1 MNFQPTRLP
10 EVILLTPRRF
20 GDARGWFTETWN
32 KRTLAQGG
40 IGADFVQD
48 NHSMSAEVGTLR
60 GLHYQAPPHAQD
72 KLVRCTRGAIWD
84 VAVDV
89 RRGSP
94 RYGQWVGVD
103 LTAEGGAQLFVPK
116 GSCTALSPVR
126 PIARCSTSVPITMRR
141 TPTGRSPGTVWALT
155 GAEGCAGAV
164 GQGPRGTGL
173 WRLDHALCH
182 GGCCVKILVTGG
194 AGFIGSAVVRRAV
207 GLGHAVVNVDALT
220 YAACLENVASVAGSP
235 LYSFEQADIRDRAAL
250 DRMLPPT
257 SPTR

>member
-40 IGADFVQD
+40 IEADFVQD
-48 NHSMSAEVGTLR
+48 NHSMSADVGTLR

-94 RYGQWVGVD
+94 RYGQWVGVA
-103 LTAEGGAQLFVPK
+103 LTAEGGEQLFVPK
-116 GSCTALSPVR
+116 GFLHGFVT
-126 PIARCSTSVPITMRR
+126 R
-141 TPTGRSPGTVWALT
+141 TPDCEVQYKCT
-155 GAEGCAGAV
+155 
-164 GQGPRGTGL
+164 
-173 WRLDHALCH
+173 DY
-182 GGCCVKILVTGG
+182 
-194 AGFIGSAVVRRAV
+194 
-207 GLGHAVVNVDALT
+207 
-220 YAACLENVASVAGSP
+220 YAPESDGSVAWDSLGIDWGLDGAPVLS
-235 LYSFEQADIRDRAAL
+235 DKDRAAPAFG
-250 DRMLPPT
+250 DWT
-257 SPTR
+257 SPFVVEGAA

>member
-40 IGADFVQD
+40 IAAEFVQD
-48 NHSMSAEVGTLR
+48 NHSMSADVGTLR

-94 RYGQWVGVD
+94 RYGQWVGVA

-116 GSCTALSPVR
+116 GFLHGFVT
-126 PIARCSTSVPITMRR
+126 R
-141 TPTGRSPGTVWALT
+141 TPDCEVQYKCTDYYAP
-155 GAEGCAGAV
+155 
-164 GQGPRGTGL
+164 
-173 WRLDHALCH
+173 
-182 GGCCVKILVTGG
+182 
-194 AGFIGSAVVRRAV
+194 
-207 GLGHAVVNVDALT
+207 DADG
-220 YAACLENVASVAGSP
+220 SVAWDSLGIDWGLDGAPVLS
-235 LYSFEQADIRDRAAL
+235 DKDRAAPAFG
-250 DRMLPPT
+250 DWT
-257 SPTR
+257 SPFHMEGAA